1 MRSHAERLATDLERA
16 VESAYQNHHGF
27 TAQVPV
33 ARAAVIEA
41 RAELLSLARE
51 LREHPRPTAVALT
64 EQLLVDS
71 LSPLYHPQ
79 AAGELS
85 AAARRARAA

>member
-1 MRSHAERLATDLERA
+1 MRSHAERLAADLERA
-16 VESAYQNHHGF
+16 VESAYANHHGF

-41 RAELLSLARE
+41 RAELLSLAQE
-51 LREHPRPTAVALT
+51 LREHPRAATVALT
-64 EQLLVDS
+64 RDLLTNS
-71 LSPLYHPQ
+71 LGPLYHPERT
-79 AAGELS
+79 GDLS